1 MFIARLSPNNLN
13 LKIESFSVSDMEFFF
28 INLGANVVVP
38 GMHYI
43 NYIHLNLL
51 PIAIVLFVD
60 ME

>member
-13 LKIESFSVSDMEFFF
+13 LKIESFSVSDMDFFF
-28 INLGANVVVP
+28 INLGANAVVP

-51 PIAIVLFVD
+51 PIALFVD

>member
-13 LKIESFSVSDMEFFF
+13 LKIESFSVSDMEIFF
-28 INLGANVVVP
+28 INLGANAVVP

-51 PIAIVLFVD
+51 PIALFVD

>member
-28 INLGANVVVP
+28 INLGANAVVP

-51 PIAIVLFVD
+51 PIALFVD

>member
-28 INLGANVVVP
+28 INLGANAVVP
-38 GMHYI
+38 GMHNI